1 MENLSLEILTF
12 KEAVE
17 FLKISDSFLYKLT
30 HKKAISHSKPS
41 GKLIYFKKQDLID
54 WMLSN
59 MQVSTNEVENQIMNN
74 LKQR

>member
-1 MENLSLEILTF
+1 MEKSIIEILTF

-30 HKKAISHSKPS
+30 HKKVISHSKPS
-41 GKLIYFKKQDLID
+41 GKLIYFKKQDLIN

-59 MQVSTNEVENQIMNN
+59 VQLSTNEVENQIINN
-74 LKQR
+74 LNHK